1 MNWTSS
7 RLGGIHSVLGEW
19 HGHLHSPF
27 LPTYSWYFFASNTA
41 AYSSGWNPWC
51 AHQTVCIEANGLLVA
66 RLSSSPQSHGCVS
79 HNVHLFHRIP
89 PDNGHPGAPGGIVRT
104 MPQSS
109 IPYDVCDGCIP
120 KTLECGAEEAPRH
133 KREQDSILT
142 ANYGGVSTGLLP
154 RTPAADASRSA
165 RLWSEA
171 SSNFNLKSEAKVAAS
186 CSSCPF
192 LDFPCPPN
200 AADCFA
206 EHE

>member
-1 MNWTSS
+1 MGTFTVHSS
-7 RLGGIHSVLGEW
+7 PRILGTFLLRTRQRTAPDGTLGVLTRPSASKRTASW
-19 HGHLHSPF
+19 SRDYHRHPRATDACLTMC
-27 LPTYSWYFFASNTA
+27 TYSTGF
-41 AYSSGWNPWC
+41 
-51 AHQTVCIEANGLLVA
+51 
-66 RLSSSPQSHGCVS
+66 R
-79 HNVHLFHRIP
+79 RIP
-89 PDNGHPGAPGGIVRT
+89 PDNGHPGAPGGVVRT